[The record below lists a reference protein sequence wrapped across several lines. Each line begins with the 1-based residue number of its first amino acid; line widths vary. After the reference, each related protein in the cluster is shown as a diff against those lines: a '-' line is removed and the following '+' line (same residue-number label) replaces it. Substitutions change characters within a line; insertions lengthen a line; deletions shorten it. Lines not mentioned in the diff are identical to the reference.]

1 MVLSSPRLKACYD
14 ARGAEGLLE
23 REGWQWDGDAEGVF
37 ERFFGTDNPFAALGA
52 MQEATESAAAAGVGG
67 GSRAGKAKVYAIEAS
82 LEEPDEAAYYEAG
95 MAELWAE
102 RMADIM

>member
-37 ERFFGTDNPFAALGA
+37 EPTSDDLLAW
-52 MQEATESAAAAGVGG
+52 
-67 GSRAGKAKVYAIEAS
+67 GK
-82 LEEPDEAAYYEAG
+82 
-95 MAELWAE
+95 
-102 RMADIM
+102 R